1 MSTAPP
7 TSVPDSGALR
17 FVQGSSRDFAA
28 IEEIYRA
35 AFPRYVQAVGR
46 DLLSDPR
53 SGLEEYRRDEN
64 LWVACDQIG
73 IAGFVLLGTHPDRLE
88 LDEICVSPARQKTGF
103 GPFLL
108 DSIEQLARDRGV
120 LKLSLNTT
128 KIMTGLVRFYQRQ
141 GYQIVREGL
150 PEHGLDDFQR
160 VFMEK
165 SIVA

>member
-1 MSTAPP
+1 MLTAPP

-17 FVQGSSRDFAA
+17 FVQGGSRDYAA

-46 DLLSDPR
+46 DLLSNPR
-53 SGLEEYRRDEN
+53 GGLEEYRRDEN
-64 LWVACDQIG
+64 LWAAFDQIEM
-73 IAGFVLLGTHPDRLE
+73 AGFVLLGTHPDRLE
-88 LDEICVSPARQKTGF
+88 LEEICVSPARQKTGV
-103 GPFLL
+103 GRFLL

-150 PEHGLDDFQR
+150 PEHGMDDFQR